1 MNASTSKTFSH
12 HNSFALSNKF
22 REKETETTAVF
33 ESSMTVRITR
43 NTSCGS
49 RELLLRN
56 DRNSACHLCE
66 FCVTNYFSFLCF
78 LFFFYLR
85 IYAYTMRAHL
95 NVLYRSTLAL
105 QKSLSFFFF
114 YLMLLQIISYFFS
127 VSACRYNIITL
138 SLSFVDL
145 YTL

>member
-56 DRNSACHLCE
+56 DRNSACHLYE

-78 LFFFYLR
+78 LFFFLLTHIR
-85 IYAYTMRAHL
+85 LHNARTLKCPISFNIGTSKVVILFLFLL
-95 NVLYRSTLAL
+95 NVTANNFLFL
-105 QKSLSFFFF
+105 
-114 YLMLLQIISYFFS
+114 
-127 VSACRYNIITL
+127 
-138 SLSFVDL
+138 
-145 YTL
+145 